1 MAHGRRTQTLF
12 CSNWHHQIDVFD
24 VLLTR
29 DLSRFH
35 ILDFNP
41 YATRTDTLLFT
52 YEDLHLLSL
61 STDPTPTPTPEL
73 RVIDSKSHPVAT
85 RNAPANQHNMVPF
98 EALSLSSGR
107 GVEDFQKVWEEEVKK
122 GMQGGQDGED
132 DEDK

>member
-1 MAHGRRTQTLF
+1 MA
-12 CSNWHHQIDVFD
+12 CSKTIDVFD

-41 YATRTDTLLFT
+41 YAPRTDTLLFT
-52 YEDLHLLSL
+52 YEDLHLLFL
-61 STDPTPTPTPEL
+61 STDATPEL
-73 RVIDSKSHPVAT
+73 RVIDSKSHPAAT

-107 GVEDFQKVWEEEVKK
+107 GVEDFQKVWEQEVRK
-122 GMQGGQDGED
+122 GMQSGD
-132 DEDK
+132 DDKK